1 MSIIQICAMQGLEVG
16 FLDTKEE
23 KERTMMELYQQTLRF
38 EFLIASV
45 SA

>member
-1 MSIIQICAMQGLEVG
+1 MLLLLGRMGLEVG

-23 KERTMMELYQQTLRF
+23 KARTMMELYHLNLRF

>member
-23 KERTMMELYQQTLRF
+23 KARTMMELYHQTLRF

>member
-1 MSIIQICAMQGLEVG
+1 MSIIQICAMQGLDMG

-23 KERTMMELYQQTLRF
+23 KARTMMELYHQTLRF